1 MDPTRAAD
9 VDDHPRLLVLD
20 TEVRRRG
27 SDQPEGRRVVHGD
40 HGVPLLVGHLSYPFD
55 IWLSSC
61 QLRGSPHQMQSKC
74 AYVKNRE
81 WPTNLMDNP
90 IPREPGV
97 VHDDVDL
104 PVAKLGRLLHQR
116 LDVVG
121 VLDVADHGDR
131 AAGLGVVDRLG
142 DGVGFLCSAG
152 S

>member
-1 MDPTRAAD
+1 
-9 VDDHPRLLVLD
+9 
-20 TEVRRRG
+20 
-27 SDQPEGRRVVHGD
+27 
-40 HGVPLLVGHLSYPFD
+40 
-55 IWLSSC
+55 
-61 QLRGSPHQMQSKC
+61 
-74 AYVKNRE
+74 
-81 WPTNLMDNP
+81 MDNP